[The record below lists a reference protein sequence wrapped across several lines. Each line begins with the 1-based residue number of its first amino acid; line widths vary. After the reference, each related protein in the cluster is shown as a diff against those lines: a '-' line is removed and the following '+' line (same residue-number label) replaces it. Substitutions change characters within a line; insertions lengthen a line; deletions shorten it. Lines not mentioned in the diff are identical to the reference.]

1 MSTEARLGTKK
12 DEFPA
17 LNGRVA
23 SRKDGLPGL
32 FGKKV
37 RFVMSSENQ
46 ISPEELRKF
55 LQGRFG
61 SGVQVGVFPQAAQEA
76 EDEEEVAGRKREKAL
91 EFEYKPSDIKK
102 FLDRFVIRQD
112 DAKKVLATAICDHYH
127 HIQNAPDP
135 DEWRD
140 YKKQNIILIGPTGVG
155 KTYLI
160 QNIARLIG
168 VPFVK
173 ADATKYSET
182 GYVGGDVEDL
192 VRELIAQ
199 ADGDHSLAE
208 CGIVYLDEI
217 DKIASPTNVLGRDVS
232 GHGVQR
238 NLLKL
243 MEETEV
249 PVRSSTDIASQMQA
263 FMEFQTKGKI
273 EKKTIN
279 TRHILFI
286 VSGAFSGLTE
296 IVKKRVGSK
305 QIGFMGDKPSGEEEH
320 FLLEKVK
327 SVDFIEYGF
336 EAEFAGRLPVVVH
349 CLPLSVNDLFDVAK
363 HSEGSILKQYR
374 RDFQSYGIDVYF
386 ADDGIRAIAELAA
399 EELTGARGLMSI
411 CEKIFRD
418 YKYYLPDSEVRGFV
432 VTAELVR
439 DPKGKLKELLENPD
453 FYSGRILAWKVDRF
467 REEVLREHGIRL
479 SFTPESVARVGV
491 EAGAAGKDV
500 VEYCR
505 DLFRN
510 YEHALNLL
518 SKASGDTEFLIDEEA
533 LGDPGASFERWI
545 RDTYR

>member
-1 MSTEARLGTKK
+1 
-12 DEFPA
+12 
-17 LNGRVA
+17 
-23 SRKDGLPGL
+23 
-32 FGKKV
+32 
-37 RFVMSSENQ
+37 MSSEKQ

-55 LQGRFG
+55 LQNRFG
-61 SGVQVGVFPQAAQEA
+61 SGVQVEVFPQAQQAQGEEA
-76 EDEEEVAGRKREKAL
+76 ADGPKRERAL
-91 EFEYKPSDIKK
+91 QFDYKPSDIKK
-102 FLDRFVIRQD
+102 YLDRFVIRQD

-127 HIQNAPDP
+127 HIQHSPDP

-140 YKKQNIILIGPTGVG
+140 YKKQNILLIGPTGVG

-160 QNIARLIG
+160 QNIARLVG

-199 ADGDHSLAE
+199 ADGNLSLAE

-238 NLLKL
+238 TLLKL

-263 FMEFQTKGKI
+263 FIEFQTKGKI

-286 VSGAFSGLTE
+286 VSGVFSGLTE

-305 QIGFMGDKPSGEEEH
+305 QIGFTGDKPTADEEH
-320 FLLEKVK
+320 LLLEKVK

-349 CLPLSVNDLFDVAK
+349 CLPLSVGDLFDIAK

-374 RDFQSYGIDVYF
+374 RDFQAYDIDVYF
-386 ADDGIRAIAELAA
+386 TDGGMRAIAELAA
-399 EELTGARGLMSI
+399 GEQTGARGLMSV
-411 CEKIFRD
+411 CEKMFRE
-418 YKYYLPDSEVRGFV
+418 YKYHLPDSGVRGFV
-432 VTAELVR
+432 VTEELVR
-439 DPKGKLKELLENPD
+439 DPQAKLKELLEDPEM
-453 FYSGRILAWKVDRF
+453 YSEQILAWKVGKF
-467 REEVLREHGIRL
+467 EEEVLRKHGVRL
-479 SFTPESVARVGV
+479 SFSPEAVTHLGT
-491 EAGAAGKDV
+491 EAGEAGKDV
-500 VEYCR
+500 AEYCR
-505 DLFRN
+505 SIFGS

-518 SKASGDTEFLIDEEA
+518 GKASGDAEFVIDEAA
-533 LGDPGASFERWI
+533 LGDPGVSFERWI
-545 RDTYR
+545 RDTYS